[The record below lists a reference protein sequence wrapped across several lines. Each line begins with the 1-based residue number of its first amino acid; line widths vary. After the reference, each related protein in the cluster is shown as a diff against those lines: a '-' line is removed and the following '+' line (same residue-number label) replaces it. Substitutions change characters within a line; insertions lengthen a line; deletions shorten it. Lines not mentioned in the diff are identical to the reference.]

1 MIQRIQSIYML
12 LLMLINIVLAIS
24 INFESYIL
32 GSHFGYFSHYI
43 YNFYFFE
50 ILSLF
55 FLTNIF
61 LFKQTK
67 IQLNILRF
75 INLLLIF
82 GIINLSY
89 QRSFIDSF
97 KDPGL
102 LYFIMSFVLI
112 FMATKSIKKDEEILN
127 SSNRLR

>member
-75 INLLLIF
+75 INLVLIF

-127 SSNRLR
+127 FSNRLR

>member
-12 LLMLINIVLAIS
+12 LLMFINIVLAIS

-75 INLLLIF
+75 INLVLIF

>member
-1 MIQRIQSIYML
+1 ML

-75 INLLLIF
+75 INLVLIF

>member
-75 INLLLIF
+75 INLVLIF

-127 SSNRLR
+127 SCNRLR

>member
-75 INLLLIF
+75 INLVLIF